1 MTQFLPF
8 LTSWYPVSAGRGDP
22 VVVPGLSGQTV
33 VELVMGFF
41 WSHGCR
47 RIMMKFSVELRYGAL
62 RIPFVFSEK
71 PDIFTIREPRS
82 DVTKEQ
88 LAGKLREIIRLSDFD
103 FSRPSVVVADKTRL
117 CGYGTYLP
125 VLLRTLEEAG
135 ADPGRLTV
143 HIAYGTHHRQSDEE
157 CASVYGD
164 VYHSYRFEHHDC
176 SEERRFVRLGE
187 TRRGTPVLLLRDV
200 VDASCLITF
209 GAISHH
215 YFAGYGGGRKL
226 VFPGLGFR
234 DAIYRNHGL
243 FLDARGGTLSA
254 GCRPGALDGNP
265 LAEDLEEYETFRP
278 ADLAVH
284 GILDSG
290 GRVRDLLPGRG
301 ADHFRAACAIHGAN
315 CEVAHLPLYDVV
327 FASCGGYP
335 KDINFIQSHKAIH
348 NASGFVRDGGRLVI
362 LAQCREGIGS
372 GTFLPWFEM
381 GGWCSAFDRLA
392 KNYEGNGGT
401 ALSMMSKLERIQVCM
416 VTVLDDAPANLIGIR
431 KIDIQEAL
439 RMAEKPGGRVAVIP
453 NAGLLV
459 KVEKSREDDGKV
471 RDAARE

>member
-1 MTQFLPF
+1 
-8 LTSWYPVSAGRGDP
+8 
-22 VVVPGLSGQTV
+22 
-33 VELVMGFF
+33 
-41 WSHGCR
+41 
-47 RIMMKFSVELRYGAL
+47 MKFPVELRYGAR
-62 RIPFVFSEK
+62 RISFVFSER

-82 DVTKEQ
+82 DVTEEQ
-88 LAGKLREIIRLSDFD
+88 FSARLGETIRLSDFD

-135 ADPGRLTV
+135 AEPGRITI
-143 HIAYGTHHRQSDEE
+143 HIAYGTHPRQSDEE
-157 CASVYGD
+157 CASVYGEA
-164 VYHSYRFEHHDC
+164 YGSYRFEHHDC
-176 SEERRFVRLGE
+176 SDERRFVRLGE
-187 TRRGTPVLLLRDV
+187 TRRGTPVLVRRDV
-200 VDASCLITF
+200 ADASCLITF

-243 FLDARGGTLSA
+243 FLDARRGTLSA
-254 GCRPGALDGNP
+254 GCRPGVLDGNP
-265 LAEDLEEYETFRP
+265 LAEDLAEYETFRP
-278 ADLAVH
+278 ADLAIH

-301 ADHFRAACAIHGAN
+301 VDHFRAACAVHGAN
-315 CEVAHLPLYDVV
+315 CEVAHAPVYDVV

-348 NASGFVRDGGRLVI
+348 NAAGFVRDGGRLVI

-372 GTFLPWFEM
+372 GTFLPWFKM
-381 GGWCSAFDRLA
+381 GGWRAAFDRLA
-392 KNYEGNGGT
+392 KDYEGNGGT
-401 ALSMMSKLERIQVCM
+401 ALSMMSKLDRIQVFM
-416 VTVLDDAPANLIGIR
+416 ATELDDAPASLIGLR
-431 KIDIQEAL
+431 KIDVQEA
-439 RMAEKPGGRVAVIP
+439 RQMAEKPGGTVAVIP

-459 KVEKSREDDGKV
+459 KVEKSGKADDTS
-471 RDAARE
+471 RDAAIGLPPFCL